1 MQILDA
7 DQTSRDVSSPQVTS
21 NLTKAKPGAEGGN
34 DNFIGGGGGDESDRF
49 KGGMA
54 I

>member
-1 MQILDA
+1 MLILDA
-7 DQTSRDVSSPQVTS
+7 NKTSRDVPSPQVTS
-21 NLTKAKPGAEGGN
+21 DSTKAKPGAGGGN
-34 DNFIGGGGGDESDRF
+34 DNFIGGGGGDDSDRF